1 MTSELLTA
9 ILVERVM
16 GWRVAPGR
24 LMMGDRIWKPA
35 WRFQPVEKR
44 EDAFHLLDAA
54 KSVEYSITAHS
65 SNRFTVRVVVDGTT
79 GEATESSQSRAITY
93 AVARAIGLEPAGSP
107 SPKTGADRQ

>member
-1 MTSELLTA
+1 MTSERLTA
-9 ILVERVM
+9 ILAERVM

-24 LMMGDRIWKPA
+24 FMMGDRIWKPA

-54 KSVEYSITAHS
+54 KAAEYSIAAHG
-65 SNRFTVRVVVDGTT
+65 NRFTVRVLVDGTT
-79 GEATESSQSRAITY
+79 GEATESCESRAITY